1 MKRKG
6 TEPTGPA
13 NRSQQIM
20 DLFETNREKIIE
32 ANAPL
37 AYRMRPQNLN
47 EIVGQK
53 IIAPGSPLRRAI
65 ERDQLHSFILFGP
78 PGTGKTSIARVI
90 AKVTNSHFEFLPA
103 VTSGV
108 SDIKKVASAAA
119 DRMTY
124 HHVRTVLFVDEIHRF
139 NKSQQDVLLPFVED
153 GTLTLIGATTEN
165 PLYEL
170 NNALLSRMKIYLLEA
185 LSEEDL
191 AQLIRRAVSD
201 AERGLGQYAIEIKE
215 ESLDWMARAC
225 KGDARMAL
233 NILETTV
240 NVFMDPDALTV
251 IDIDKLQK
259 VLARPLIKYDRSGD
273 YHYDT
278 ISAFIKSIRGSDPD
292 AALFWLAVML
302 EGGEDPRF
310 IARRL
315 IVHAAEDIGLA
326 APFALTMAVSA
337 AQAVEHVGLPEA
349 RIPLAEA
356 TIYLATS
363 PKSTSSKTAI
373 DTAISAVRQSRR
385 IKVPKH
391 LADSSHSGARKI
403 LQHGE
408 GYKYPPDFGG
418 YVEQQY
424 LPEEMLGYSFYTPGN
439 NGNENRIKEFLA
451 RLPGKGKSKDPE

>member
-1 MKRKG
+1 
-6 TEPTGPA
+6 
-13 NRSQQIM
+13 M
-20 DLFETNREKIIE
+20 DLFDINRENNID

-37 AYRMRPQNLN
+37 AYRMRPQTLD
-47 EIVGQK
+47 EILGQK
-53 IIAPGSPLRRAI
+53 VIAPGAPLRQAI
-65 ERDQLHSFILFGP
+65 ERDQLHSFVLFGP

-90 AKVTNSHFEFLPA
+90 ASVTHSKFEFLPA

-108 SDIKKVASAAA
+108 GDIKKVAAAA
-119 DRMTY
+119 GEHVKY
-124 HHVRTVLFVDEIHRF
+124 HRVRTILFVDEIHRF

-170 NNALLSRMKIYLLEA
+170 NNALLSRMKIYLLDALHEGDIALLIKRA
-185 LSEEDL
+185 LSDS
-191 AQLIRRAVSD
+191 A
-201 AERGLGQYAIEIKE
+201 RGLGKYLIEISDD
-215 ESLDWMARAC
+215 SLDWIARAC

-240 NVFMDPDALTV
+240 NTFMGSDSHLL
-251 IDIDKLQK
+251 IDIDMLQK
-259 VLARPLIKYDRSGD
+259 VLSRPLVKYDRTGD

-315 IVHAAEDIGLA
+315 IIHAAEDIGLA

-363 PKSTSSKTAI
+363 PKSNSSKIAI
-373 DTAISAVRQSRR
+373 DEAITAVRQSQR
-385 IKVPKH
+385 IKVPNH

-403 LQHGE
+403 LGHGQ

-424 LPEEMLGYSFYTPGN
+424 LPDEIQGQSFFHPGN
-439 NGNENRIKEFLA
+439 NGNEKRISEFLS
-451 RLPGKGKSKDPE
+451 RLPGNDKNRGPAEK

>member
-1 MKRKG
+1 
-6 TEPTGPA
+6 
-13 NRSQQIM
+13 M
-20 DLFETNREKIIE
+20 DLFETNQEKNID

-37 AYRMRPQNLN
+37 AYRMRPRILD

-53 IIAPGSPLRRAI
+53 VIAPGSPLRRSI
-65 ERDQLHSFILFGP
+65 ERDQLHSFVLFGP
-78 PGTGKTSIARVI
+78 PGTGKTSLARVI
-90 AKVTNSHFEFLPA
+90 AGVTHSHFEFLPA

-119 DRMTY
+119 DRMKY
-124 HHVRTVLFVDEIHRF
+124 HQVRTILFVDEIHRF

-185 LSEEDL
+185 LGEDDI
-191 AQLIRRAVSD
+191 AQLIRRAIMD
-201 AERGLGQYAIEIKE
+201 PERGLGQYSIEISE
-215 ESLDWMARAC
+215 DSLGWMARAC

-240 NVFMDPDALTV
+240 NVFMGPDSSVL
-251 IDIDKLQK
+251 IDVEKLQK
-259 VLARPLIKYDRSGD
+259 ILARPLVKYDRSGD

-315 IVHAAEDIGLA
+315 IVHAAEDVGLA

-363 PKSTSSKTAI
+363 PKSNSSKTAI
-373 DTAISAVRQSRR
+373 DSAISAVRASKR
-385 IKVPKH
+385 IKVPNH

-403 LQHGE
+403 LGHGQ

-418 YVEQQY
+418 YVAQQY
-424 LPEEMLGYSFYTPGN
+424 LPDDVIGQGFYNPGN
-439 NGNENRIKEFLA
+439 NGNENRISEFLS
-451 RLPGKGKSKDPE
+451 RLPGNGKTKDSE

>member
-1 MKRKG
+1 
-6 TEPTGPA
+6 
-13 NRSQQIM
+13 M
-20 DLFETNREKIIE
+20 DLFDINNKEHID

-37 AYRMRPQNLN
+37 AYRMRPQNLD
-47 EIVGQK
+47 EVLGQRV
-53 IIAPGSPLRRAI
+53 IAPGSPLRQAI
-65 ERDQLHSFILFGP
+65 ERDQLHSFVLFGP

-90 AKVTNSHFEFLPA
+90 ASVTDSHFESLPA

-108 SDIKKVASAAA
+108 SDIKKVAASAGE
-119 DRMTY
+119 RMKY
-124 HHVRTVLFVDEIHRF
+124 HRVRTILFVDEIHRF

-185 LSEEDL
+185 LDEADI
-191 AQLIRRAVSD
+191 AQLVRRALSD
-201 AERGLGQYAIEIKE
+201 KERGLGQYSIEI
-215 ESLDWMARAC
+215 SDDGIGWMAQTC

-240 NVFMDPDALTV
+240 NAFMGSDSRLL
-251 IDIDKLQK
+251 IDVDLLQK
-259 VLARPLIKYDRSGD
+259 ILSRPLVKYDRTGD

-356 TIYLATS
+356 TVYLATS
-363 PKSTSSKTAI
+363 PKSNSSKTAI
-373 DTAISAVRQSRR
+373 DEAMAAVRQSQK

-403 LQHGE
+403 LGHGQ

-424 LPEEMLGYSFYTPGN
+424 LPDEMLGKSFYTPGN
-439 NGNENRIKEFLA
+439 NGNEKRIAEFLS
-451 RLPGKGKSKDPE
+451 RLPRKE